1 MKTWK
6 FKLLF
11 TLCAGPVLFSCGPAE
26 NNSDTT
32 TEEVGEVRYERVNAD
47 TSPDANKVL
56 DLYAY
61 GMAIIK
67 KLDCTDPASWYY
79 QGSMHSVPPRN
90 EIEGPT
96 VELCPPYDSVPPL
109 RAWNSCPHMY
119 PTHQQLNFLT
129 WHRLYIY
136 YYERNIRHHIAN
148 GGEGLPGLGDSI
160 ANQFSLPYW
169 DYTDQGNMPK
179 PFTVKSYDFENVKL
193 VDNPLYEIGR
203 SPTLMDRQ
211 SIDYNSSDSIAVT
224 LPDGTV
230 KNLCIKT
237 MQQALDVN
245 DFLSL
250 PDVSEFSRGLEDR
263 LHNVMHDYIGGA
275 VDSVDLSYD
284 LYNRIYQS
292 TKSGFGLMGQ
302 IPSAGFDPIFF
313 LHHSNVDR
321 MFAGWEAAYGPIT
334 IEDMNTY
341 AGKWDSIKHI
351 YQFWDT
357 PTNSWITYNS
367 MQEMLDAAHAIDYTY
382 EELPTVNKKMLS
394 AQQKPKT
401 SQLVNE
407 VVKKTPEV
415 LGEVGKPHALAL
427 NNAKALKSGGGESR
441 YTIEVSLKF
450 GRNMFQQLAVFS
462 IPSDMDWNACDLDD
476 AYVHGVTAVFG
487 STHPMEHGG
496 GHHAMGAMVKGQE
509 FSHTFVFDV
518 TEAVKNLPEGE
529 ALKVYVVPMNTQNGP
544 DFYLSEIELYEHTF

>member
-1 MKTWK
+1 MKIRK
-6 FKLLF
+6 SRLLL
-11 TLCAGPVLFSCGPAE
+11 TICASAALFSCGPAE
-26 NNSDTT
+26 NNTDTAT
-32 TEEVGEVRYERVNAD
+32 KEVGEVTYERVNAN
-47 TSPDANKVL
+47 TNAHANKVL

-61 GMAIIK
+61 GMAITK
-67 KLDCTDPASWYY
+67 KLECTNPASWYY
-79 QGSMHSVPPRN
+79 QGSMHSVPPRD
-90 EIEGPT
+90 EIEGAT
-96 VELCPPYDSVPPL
+96 VELCTPYDSISPL
-109 RAWNSCPHMY
+109 KGWNSCPHMY

-148 GGEGLPGLGDSI
+148 GGAGLPGLGDSL

-169 DYTDQGNMPK
+169 DYTDQGDMPK
-179 PFTVKSYDFENVKL
+179 PFTVKSYTFETVKL
-193 VDNPLYEIGR
+193 VENPLYEIGR
-203 SPTLMDRQ
+203 SPTLMDREP
-211 SIDYNSSDSIAVT
+211 IDYSSSDSIAVT
-224 LPDGTV
+224 LPDGSV

-237 MQQALDVN
+237 MEQALDVN

-263 LHNVMHDYIGGA
+263 MHNVMHDYIGGA
-275 VDSVDLSYD
+275 VDSLDLTHD

-321 MFAGWEAAYGPIT
+321 MFAAWEATYGPIT

-367 MQEMLDAAHAIDYTY
+367 MQDMLDAAHAIDYTY
-382 EELPTVNKKMLS
+382 EQLPTVNKNMLG
-394 AQQKPKT
+394 AGQKAKA

-415 LGEVGKPHALAL
+415 LGEVGKPHALTL
-427 NNAKALKSGGGESR
+427 NSARALKSGGGEAR

-487 STHPMEHGG
+487 STHPMDHA

-509 FSHTFVFDV
+509 FNHTFVFDV
-518 TEAVKNLPEGE
+518 TEAVKKLPEGE
-529 ALKVYVVPMNTQNGP
+529 SLKVYVVPMNTQNGP
-544 DFYLSEIELYEHTF
+544 DFYLTEIELYEHTF